1 MRGKLRDKRTETK
14 RDSFK
19 RNVLERRR
27 PVKRDN
33 RNVTWLNQ
41 ELDEEGDELL
51 EEEETAIM
59 GVKKKGK

>member
-1 MRGKLRDKRTETK
+1 MRGKLRDKRTEAK

-33 RNVTWLNQ
+33 RNVTWLDQ
-41 ELDEEGDELL
+41 ELDDEGDELL
-51 EEEETAIM
+51 EEEEAAVIV
-59 GVKKKGK
+59 VKKKGK

>member
-41 ELDEEGDELL
+41 ELDEEEELL
-51 EEEETAIM
+51 EKEETAVVA
-59 GVKKKGK
+59 VKKKGK